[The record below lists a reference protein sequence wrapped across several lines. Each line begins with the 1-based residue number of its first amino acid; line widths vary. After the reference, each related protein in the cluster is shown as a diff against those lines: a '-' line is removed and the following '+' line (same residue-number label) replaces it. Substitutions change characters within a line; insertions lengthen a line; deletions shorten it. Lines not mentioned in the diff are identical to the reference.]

1 MTGHVNLLS
10 TEPRENSVPNVIQTR
25 QDTPCVRYA
34 SSWNDMVATA
44 ENDDI
49 ELVLWKRGR
58 ISPVSAIE
66 DVTPSEFEILV
77 GDKDDIL
84 SGFTEAF
91 MTSNWSA
98 VFHEIVKLDV
108 QAYLEAIEAV
118 VPGSQYR
125 LKLLALSDDACRK
138 FHQDRTFQR
147 LIITYRGRGAVW
159 RHEDSLTEHHATDM
173 ECVFLRGKRAG
184 RDAKILH
191 KSPSFTTGHPP
202 RLVMVIDTLPSY

>member
-34 SSWNDMVATA
+34 SSWNDMVSTA

-98 VFHEIVKLDV
+98 
-108 QAYLEAIEAV
+108 
-118 VPGSQYR
+118 
-125 LKLLALSDDACRK
+125 
-138 FHQDRTFQR
+138 
-147 LIITYRGRGAVW
+147 
-159 RHEDSLTEHHATDM
+159 
-173 ECVFLRGKRAG
+173 
-184 RDAKILH
+184 
-191 KSPSFTTGHPP
+191 SF
-202 RLVMVIDTLPSY
+202 S

>member
-91 MTSNWSA
+91 MTSNWSDF
-98 VFHEIVKLDV
+98 FHEIVKLDV

-118 VPGSQYR
+118 VPDSQYR

-147 LIITYRGRGAVW
+147 LIITYRGRGTVW
-159 RHEDSLTEHHATDM
+159 RREDSLPNTMPQIWNAYFCAGSGQVGTQK
-173 ECVFLRGKRAG
+173 FFINLRLLQPDIP
-184 RDAKILH
+184 RDSLW
-191 KSPSFTTGHPP
+191 
-202 RLVMVIDTLPSY
+202 